1 MSAPFAAKERVL
13 CYHGPLIYEAK
24 VLEVKHFDGTDG
36 PSGQP
41 GWGFYVHYKG
51 WKQKCVHALFA
62 HASGGSA
69 LRRVRRLRA
78 PRAPPS
84 VRRVLRL
91 RRCAL
96 RLLFAARSVYCI
108 TPFPCSPVL
117 NSSTDASRAPGGT
130 NGSTRA
136 AC

>member
-24 VLEVKHFDGTDG
+24 VLEVKHFEGTDG

-51 WKQKCVHALFA
+51 WKQKCVHGLFA

-69 LRRVRRLRA
+69 LRRVLG
-78 PRAPPS
+78 S
-84 VRRVLRL
+84 VRRVR
-91 RRCAL
+91 
-96 RLLFAARSVYCI
+96 
-108 TPFPCSPVL
+108 
-117 NSSTDASRAPGGT
+117 
-130 NGSTRA
+130 RA
-136 AC
+136 ACAACSASVVARCSPRAPSTAFPLSVALPRSTPVLMPRARQVGRMGRREPRAEVR

>member
-51 WKQKCVHALFA
+51 WKQKCVHGLFA

-69 LRRVRRLRA
+69 LRRVLG
-78 PRAPPS
+78 S

-91 RRCAL
+91 RRCTM
-96 RLLFAARSVYCI
+96 FAAHSVYCI
-108 TPFPCSPVL
+108 PPLLRSPTL
-117 NSSTDASRAPGGT
+117 KSH
-130 NGSTRA
+130 
-136 AC
+136 